1 MTKQMIMALVAATL
15 TFFACSK
22 SNSNPTQKSMEGTG
36 TWQIESILAV
46 QTDPLSG
53 ILDTVFYSWEPP
65 AQAYENGQV
74 IFDGNDTAWW
84 HIVPLNSDTAIR
96 YRVLN
101 SQTFVQ
107 GLDTM
112 HIQTLSD
119 SLFIFYQQEAG
130 YKETFTLIPDK

>member
-1 MTKQMIMALVAATL
+1 MALVAGIIL
-15 TFFACSK
+15 FVACSK
-22 SNSNPTQKSMEGTG
+22 SNSNPTQKGIEGNG
-36 TWQIESILAV
+36 TWEIESILAV

-65 AQAYENGQV
+65 ARAYENGQV
-74 IFDGNDTAWW
+74 IFDSNDTAWW
-84 HIVPLNSDTAIR
+84 DIVPLHSDTAIR
-96 YRVLN
+96 YRILN

-112 HIQTLSD
+112 HIQTLTD

-130 YKETFTLIPDK
+130 YKETFTLIPN